1 MQESKAALMGGREI
15 AALVGGIQQGPG
27 SPGRG
32 RCYVLPSAGAAAPV
46 SAADHGV
53 SLGGLLPSGGWTS
66 FRSQLQALAR
76 QKPSALGTGFF
87 IGLRIAFWTSNSGM
101 KALFWG
107 HEHRLRGMR
116 KTQLQARAQTD
127 RANHRTLIDYVWW
140 VVSARL
146 LF

>member
-1 MQESKAALMGGREI
+1 MGGREI

-127 RANHRTLIDYVWW
+127 RQIIAP
-140 VVSARL
+140 
-146 LF
+146 